1 MKPTRKRTAAQAES
15 QESAKKKLKSDSCSS
30 SQEQVMQ
37 FLKQV
42 LDLTTK
48 AEELKV
54 EKEEI
59 QAAADRN
66 SVKMGKVLRQNQEY
80 LQKLEEM
87 RTELDKE
94 RQEAD
99 KWRQKFMKLNQDFET
114 YRQHKREEVTTIA
127 DRIKSRKDRNRKKNY
142 QPIKLTRS
150 QNSSGSNEES
160 AQKFMKSFIDYY

>member
-1 MKPTRKRTAAQAES
+1 MRPTRKRTAAQAES

-66 SVKMGKVLRQNQEY
+66 SVKMGKILRQNQDY
-80 LQKLEEM
+80 LQKLEQM
-87 RTELDKE
+87 KNQLDKE
-94 RQEAD
+94 REEAD
-99 KWRQKFMKLNQDFET
+99 RWRQKYMELNQVFEN
-114 YRQHKREEVTTIA
+114 YRQSKREDKSTMA
-127 DRIKSRKDRNRKKNY
+127 DRIKSRQNRKCKNKTSLA
-142 QPIKLTRS
+142 I
-150 QNSSGSNEES
+150 
-160 AQKFMKSFIDYY
+160 